1 MLVPVWTGEALYIPH
16 NTEVRSCNHC
26 CSGKEIIIM
35 YPECV
40 FVALVIQPEKLMHHI
55 VICGLPGCTI
65 FLDIISKMAG
75 FSKKKCYW
83 TWNVF
88 FDFIIIFALRS
99 SGKVLVI
106 CVRFYSNMNLLDR
119 FSRSTD
125 IKFLENPSSGGQV
138 VPCRWTNRHDEAN
151 ILFL

>member
-1 MLVPVWTGEALYIPH
+1 
-16 NTEVRSCNHC
+16 
-26 CSGKEIIIM
+26 M

-75 FSKKKCYW
+75 FSKK
-83 TWNVF
+83 NVIEHEMCF

-106 CVRFYSNMNLLDR
+106 CVRF
-119 FSRSTD
+119 
-125 IKFLENPSSGGQV
+125 
-138 VPCRWTNRHDEAN
+138 
-151 ILFL
+151 